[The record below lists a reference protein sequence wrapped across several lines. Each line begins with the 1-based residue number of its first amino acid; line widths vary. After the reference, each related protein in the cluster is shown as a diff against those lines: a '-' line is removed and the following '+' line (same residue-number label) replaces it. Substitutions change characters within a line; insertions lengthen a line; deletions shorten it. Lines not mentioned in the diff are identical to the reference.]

1 MSIPAELLEGN
12 TLGAQELTALGDQVG
27 RVVMRVKD
35 FTHPA
40 DKQGEGRRMSAREIG
55 DLIGV
60 SHSAINNVVSELRES
75 QPDDARPAGR
85 TYTHTLADAITI
97 REAMGRTRK
106 RKKGEPCVVLGD
118 MNFKGGVAKSTT
130 TAHIAQYLAL
140 HGWRALVIDCDPQG
154 TLSTLFGI
162 HPDLD
167 LGADD
172 TLVPY
177 FAGREQTLDYCI
189 RQTEIPTLSVIP
201 ANVGLAEADLLLPA
215 RQRDERA
222 RGNPWFYMTALADG
236 IATIEQN
243 YDVILLDCPPSMS
256 YLTTVATQ
264 ACDALLVPMRPSMP
278 DFASSAQFIRMFGTF
293 QEDVDA
299 VLNRE
304 KRYDW
309 IRVLVTLGEKN
320 NTSVEMEEIIR
331 KAYGDLVLAQRF
343 PYMTA
348 IATASKRMRTIYDVN
363 RADVPGRQLASA
375 QAIVDQMCSAV
386 EDLLLKTRT
395 RIAQRKASTTAT
407 AGEKAA

>member
-1 MSIPAELLEGN
+1 MSIPAVQMDGN
-12 TLGAQELTALGDQVG
+12 TLGAKELSALGDRVG
-27 RVVMRVKD
+27 RVVMRAKD
-35 FTHPA
+35 FAHPA
-40 DKQGEGRRMSAREIG
+40 NKQGEGRRMSAREIA

-60 SHSAINNVVSELRES
+60 SHSAINKVVSSLRDALS
-75 QPDDARPAGR
+75 GDARPGR
-85 TYTHTLADAITI
+85 TYTYSLSDAIAI
-97 REAMGRTRK
+97 RDAMDRTRQ
-106 RKKGEPCVVLGD
+106 RKAGEPCVTVGI

-140 HGWRALVIDCDPQG
+140 HGCRVLTIDCDPQG

-177 FAGREQTLDYCI
+177 FAGREKSLHYCI
-189 RQTEIPTLSVIP
+189 RPTDIPTLSVIP

-222 RGNPWFYMTALADG
+222 SDNHWYYMTALAEG
-236 IATIEQN
+236 IATIEQD

-264 ACDALLVPMRPSMP
+264 ACDALLIPMRPSMP
-278 DFASSAQFIRMFGTF
+278 DFASSAQFIRMFGGF

-309 IRVLVTLGEKN
+309 VRVIVTLGEKN

-331 KAYGDLVLAQRF
+331 KAYGELVLAQRF

-348 IATASKRMRTIYDVN
+348 VATASKRMRTIYDVN
-363 RADVPGRQLASA
+363 RADVPGRQLAAA
-375 QAIVDQMCSAV
+375 QSIVDQMCSAI
-386 EDLLLKTRT
+386 EDLVFLTRN
-395 RIAQRKASTTAT
+395 RNATTT
-407 AGEKAA
+407 VKLGEAA